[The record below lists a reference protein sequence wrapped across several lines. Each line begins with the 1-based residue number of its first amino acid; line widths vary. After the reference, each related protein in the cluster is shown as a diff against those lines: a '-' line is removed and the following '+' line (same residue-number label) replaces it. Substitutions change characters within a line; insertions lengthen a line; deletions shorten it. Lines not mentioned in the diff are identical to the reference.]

1 MASTTTVNADYCN
14 ITLGKNLTPQSALT
28 SKLRTA
34 ILCVAFDCMTNYATC
49 GMTVDLSACN
59 RIKTIITAVA
69 VGGVP
74 DGIVTKYVPDTCNE
88 AATGKLMAF
97 QSSTCMAPLVELCA
111 ADTDF
116 DCQTI
121 KFQVTG
127 F

>member
-1 MASTTTVNADYCN
+1 MASTTTVNADYCS

-34 ILCVAFDCMTNYATC
+34 FLCVAFDCMTNYATC

-59 RIKTIITAVA
+59 RIKTIISAV
-69 VGGVP
+69 VIGGAP
-74 DGIVTKYVPDTCNE
+74 DGIVTKYEPSACNA
-88 AATGKLMAF
+88 AATGKLKAF
-97 QSSTCMAPLVELCA
+97 QTSTCMAPLVELCA

-116 DCQTI
+116 DCSTI
-121 KFQVTG
+121 TFQVTG